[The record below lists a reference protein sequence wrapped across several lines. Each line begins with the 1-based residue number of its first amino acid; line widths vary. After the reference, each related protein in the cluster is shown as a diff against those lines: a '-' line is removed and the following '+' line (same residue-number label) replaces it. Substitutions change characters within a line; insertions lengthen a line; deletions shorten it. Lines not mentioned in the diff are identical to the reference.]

1 VTSFTDTHGNNVLDA
16 SLSTTAFVATATG
29 TNLRLMATTGSATA
43 NGTEVT
49 GGSYAAGGQVITW
62 AAAATQ
68 SKASNAI
75 VSFTGM
81 PATTTNGVEVW
92 DKGGTPARKH
102 WGSISAKTTNA
113 GDTLSFASG
122 AVTVSFA

>member
-1 VTSFTDTHGNNVLDA
+1 VTSFDNTHGNNVLDA
-16 SLSTTAFVATATG
+16 SLSTTAFTATATG
-29 TNLRLMATTGSATA
+29 TKLRLMSTNGSAGS

-49 GGSYAAGGQVITW
+49 GGSYVALGQVITW
-62 AAAATQ
+62 AAASAQ

-81 PATTTNGVEVW
+81 PAITTNGVEIW
-92 DKGGTPARKH
+92 DQGGTPARKH
-102 WGSISAKTTNA
+102 WGSITAKTTNA

-122 AVTVSFA
+122 AVTVAFA